1 MKAEDSQLIPKEKLS
16 EFSQALI
23 GRFPDGGIIGLNGE
37 LGSGKTTLVR
47 EVIKTIAAKQNI
59 KIERVMSP
67 SFVLHQSYEMLKP
80 PVHHFDLY
88 RMAQVT
94 ETMLVELEYYEI
106 VEKVRTHSGFL
117 FVEWPELCVDKGI
130 LKLTAEINIEI
141 NGLSRRY
148 TTSLPGISR

>member
-1 MKAEDSQLIPKEKLS
+1 MRVEDSQLIAKDRLS
-16 EFSQALI
+16 EFAQALI
-23 GRFPDGGIIGLNGE
+23 SRFPKGGIIGLTGD

-47 EVIKTIAAKQNI
+47 EVIKNIAAKQNL

-88 RMAQVT
+88 RMTQVT
-94 ETMLVELEYYEI
+94 ESMLVELEYYDI

-117 FVEWPELCVDKGI
+117 FVEWPELCVDKAI
-130 LKLTAEINIEI
+130 LKLTAELNIEI
-141 NGLSRRY
+141 EGQHRRY
-148 TTSLPGISR
+148 FYLSLQKN